1 MLVTYSPPFTPQT
14 KEQSGLGGSCSRAG
28 LSPPRGAPARSR
40 RHHVLPD
47 GPRQGRRRAHGSAG
61 QGSLS
66 CPHETNVHENCRGST
81 LTQGGG
87 GVAGATSWV
96 SRAREGRPPWEN
108 RSLPRHL
115 RRERARERTNVQILK
130 WPRVPGDPSKI
141 SVVRVVAPI

>member
-1 MLVTYSPPFTPQT
+1 MLVTYSPAFTPQS

-47 GPRQGRRRAHGSAG
+47 APRQGRRRAHGSAG
-61 QGSLS
+61 RGSLS

-96 SRAREGRPPWEN
+96 SRAREGR
-108 RSLPRHL
+108 
-115 RRERARERTNVQILK
+115 REDLHGRTEACHDTSGES
-130 WPRVPGDPSKI
+130 VPGKGPMCRSSSGHAFRGI
-141 SVVRVVAPI
+141 PARSV